1 MSSEEEV
8 RKEKKS
14 KKKSSKKSK
23 HKKSKKKSSKKSKH
37 RSSGSENESA
47 DEWVEKKVE
56 DKEKKM
62 QQPERDDW
70 MTSSNN
76 FLLPTF
82 SKEQQKPKEKDDKN
96 YEKYDPK
103 SSTRELNPYWK
114 TGEGG
119 LPSFQKPKDNDDDDD
134 HFSKPSKSSGNWR
147 KSNQSE
153 PRKRSRSKSPS
164 PLLET
169 IERSFKPQSN
179 PESSTASHSDFLTDA
194 QMNDIGAKMIKAEIM
209 GNTTRYEELKDKLE
223 KAKAFK
229 KSGKA
234 APQSSSNEGVLLTLT
249 NPSTGTSRPISQRED
264 QKRNPQDRRNNKKKR
279 AETHLDGERTKY
291 YADDDKYDIK
301 QMFEREKLLDG
312 TDQDIEF
319 AKAIAKVKDNDKMDM
334 ADIFSDT
341 IRKDAKQKDERGE
354 AIREHNRMEKV
365 LDSCYKCFESPKMNK
380 DLVVHVGEKIYLAIP
395 YYEGLVPNHLIIS
408 PIQHTS
414 CSTMLDEEV
423 WDEITT
429 LKKGLTQFFTTRNED
444 ILFFEMANYLHKR
457 PHMEI
462 HCIASK
468 DLELAQFYFKKAIL
482 ECDDEFSMNKKLVDL
497 KANKNDVRRSVPK
510 GMSYFWIDFG
520 ENGMAHVIE
529 NQEKFSSYF
538 AQEIIGG
545 ILNLNVNKWRK
556 PRKEQQPTKRTNH
569 FGTLL
574 KTVFEKL

>member
-1 MSSEEEV
+1 
-8 RKEKKS
+8 
-14 KKKSSKKSK
+14 
-23 HKKSKKKSSKKSKH
+23 
-37 RSSGSENESA
+37 
-47 DEWVEKKVE
+47 
-56 DKEKKM
+56 
-62 QQPERDDW
+62 
-70 MTSSNN
+70 
-76 FLLPTF
+76 
-82 SKEQQKPKEKDDKN
+82 
-96 YEKYDPK
+96 
-103 SSTRELNPYWK
+103 
-114 TGEGG
+114 
-119 LPSFQKPKDNDDDDD
+119 
-134 HFSKPSKSSGNWR
+134 
-147 KSNQSE
+147 
-153 PRKRSRSKSPS
+153 
-164 PLLET
+164 
-169 IERSFKPQSN
+169 
-179 PESSTASHSDFLTDA
+179 
-194 QMNDIGAKMIKAEIM
+194 
-209 GNTTRYEELKDKLE
+209 
-223 KAKAFK
+223 
-229 KSGKA
+229 
-234 APQSSSNEGVLLTLT
+234 
-249 NPSTGTSRPISQRED
+249 
-264 QKRNPQDRRNNKKKR
+264 
-279 AETHLDGERTKY
+279 
-291 YADDDKYDIK
+291 
-301 QMFEREKLLDG
+301 
-312 TDQDIEF
+312 
-319 AKAIAKVKDNDKMDM
+319 
-334 ADIFSDT
+334 
-341 IRKDAKQKDERGE
+341 
-354 AIREHNRMEKV
+354 MEKV

-429 LKKGLTQFFTTRNED
+429 LKKGLTQFFTTRNKD

-574 KTVFEKL
+574 KPVFEKL